1 MGRSP
6 RMTEREWHRREAA
19 HLFNDVWRLLEK
31 GPRTAVDVD
40 NMIHEAHASRY
51 HWSKVGAP
59 VNLAIGEWQISHV
72 YAVLGR
78 AEPSAYHAARCLA
91 ICRQGKLGG
100 FALAFAFEASA
111 RAASIAGRTRDRDR
125 FLRLARATGAR
136 IEESDDRK
144 RFFSDLATIP
154 RRARPR
160 ARA

>member
-1 MGRSP
+1 
-6 RMTEREWHRREAA
+6 MTPEEHRQLGIELYNRTWE
-19 HLFNDVWRLLEK
+19 LLE
-31 GPRTAVDVD
+31 GVDPGEAV
-40 NMIHEAHASRY
+40 HAAHASAY
-51 HWSKVGAP
+51 HWLHAAGASAA
-59 VNLAIGEWQISHV
+59 NRARSDWLCSHV